1 MCAPGRKGREGKRDK
16 KSKHKV
22 SSLKTSVSPD
32 VRAHFAFRLHPFTS
46 GAGIKGGP
54 FAPLDCVNEE
64 AVDSRGP
71 GKTYVLHYLDS
82 LYCFSLSLL
91 AGNTQP

>member
-1 MCAPGRKGREGKRDK
+1 MCTRKKEKGRRERDK

-32 VRAHFAFRLHPFTS
+32 VRAHFAFRPHPFTS

-54 FAPLDCVNEE
+54 FSPLDCVNEE
-64 AVDSRGP
+64 AIDSRGP

>member
-1 MCAPGRKGREGKRDK
+1 MLPGRKRREGRRDK

-22 SSLKTSVSPD
+22 SSLKTSGSPD
-32 VRAHFAFRLHPFTS
+32 FAFRPHPFTS
-46 GAGIKGGP
+46 GAGIGGA
-54 FAPLDCVNEE
+54 FSPLDCVNEE
-64 AVDSRGP
+64 AVDSRGA
-71 GKTYVLHYLDS
+71 GETYVLHYLDS